1 MLNLNA
7 IRKGVM
13 QSVPYRWI
21 FFDNLIPKPQLLEL
35 LNSFPQ
41 EIFGEK
47 SQRIILDQGASLD
60 QVADNFFFDAI
71 KNQYYVNPIPNL
83 SSVWQTLVDEL
94 VADAYRACI
103 AKLTGLN
110 LDRHVIRISL
120 SRLDSTA
127 NNGLVPHMDSWFV
140 NRMNSGM
147 TLTHLFYFSKDWD
160 TEWGGSLQL
169 LKNEQR
175 ESVFQEIPPSLGNS
189 VLFLCSDN
197 AWHVVAPISPLASQP
212 RLQLMVRFYERQ
224 IYLKYLKGNEQMN
237 KQQKSNLGFLQ

>member
-1 MLNLNA
+1 MLNLDA
-7 IRKGVM
+7 IRNSVM
-13 QSVPYRWI
+13 REYPYRWI

-41 EIFGEK
+41 EIFGDK
-47 SQRIILDQGASLD
+47 SQRIILDQGASVD
-60 QVADNFFFDAI
+60 QGAEKFYDPI
-71 KNQYYVNPIPNL
+71 KNKYYVDPCPNL
-83 SSVWQTLVDEL
+83 SNVWQTLVDEL
-94 VADAYRACI
+94 LSSSYRACI

-110 LDRHVIRISL
+110 LEQHVIRISL

-127 NNGLVPHMDSWFV
+127 NNRLEPHMDSWFV
-140 NRMNSGM
+140 NRMDSGM

-175 ESVFQEIPPSLGNS
+175 ESVFQDIAPSNGNS

-197 AWHVVAPISPLASQP
+197 AWHVVTPISHKASQP
-212 RLQLMVRFYERQ
+212 RLQLMVRFYEQ
-224 IYLKYLKGNEQMN
+224 LIYLKYLKETEQL
-237 KQQKSNLGFLQ
+237 KK